1 MKILL
6 TNDDGVIS
14 TGIQMMSRLLSDKGW
29 LSAVIA
35 PDRER
40 SGTGHSITVGH
51 PVRVHPLDPGMFSS
65 NVSAYSCDGTPTDC
79 VNIGL
84 DLLFPQTDF
93 VVSGI
98 NQGPNMGDDVTYSG
112 TVCAAMEGVILGRPS
127 IAVSL
132 ACDHSGG
139 FRHNMTAAL
148 AAMSVIAYAERTP
161 LPEGTLLNVN
171 VPNELIRNIKGF
183 KLTRRGTRKYRDKF
197 TTMKDPHGKDCYW
210 IGGRIEDKMEEGTDV
225 AAVAEGYVS
234 VTPIQIDMTNYALLD
249 EMIYRNV
256 AAELDETLRATGK

>member
-14 TGIQMMSRLLSDKGW
+14 TGIQMMSKLLADKGL
-29 LSAVIA
+29 LSAVVA

-51 PVRVHPLDPGMFSS
+51 PVRVYPLDPGMFAAD
-65 NVSAYSCDGTPTDC
+65 VSAYSCDGTPTDC
-79 VNIGL
+79 VNIAL

-132 ACDHSGG
+132 ACKPGDS

-148 AAMSVIAYAERTP
+148 ATMSIVNYIEKNP
-161 LPEGTLLNVN
+161 LPAGVLLNIN
-171 VPNELIRNIKGF
+171 VPNEFIRNIKGF
-183 KLTRRGTRKYRDKF
+183 KLTRRGTRKYKDKF
-197 TTMKDPHGKDCYW
+197 TIMKDPHGKDCYW
-210 IGGRIEDKMEEGTDV
+210 IAGRIEDKMEEGTDV
-225 AAVAEGYVS
+225 TAVAEGYVS
-234 VTPIQIDMTNYALLD
+234 VTPIHIDMTSYDTLG
-249 EMIYRNV
+249 EMQIKGVEDQLN
-256 AAELDETLRATGK
+256 ESLKATGK